1 MRPDMD
7 GMDSNR
13 PMRARRR
20 FMSAGLPAALA
31 LLAGLVG
38 AGPAAFARSSEPMAA
53 FAMPADFGQWRP
65 DAFVHNA
72 YRFRQ
77 ADGNCVVTFI
87 QNRGADAARAAGREP
102 RHSLDAYVEGVK
114 ARMERVER
122 AEVDAF
128 ELSSGADEGKVRFIA
143 DEIAYVGK
151 DHIEYHNR
159 ISAAWVDDVELVI
172 VAACPAAEWLAG
184 RQSIDA
190 LVNKVTITRF
200 GHP

>member
-1 MRPDMD
+1 MRPDME
-7 GMDSNR
+7 GMDVNR
-13 PMRARRR
+13 VRRAR
-20 FMSAGLPAALA
+20 MTAGLPMALA
-31 LLAGLVG
+31 FLAGLVG
-38 AGPAAFARSSEPMAA
+38 TGPAALAREPTAA
-53 FAMPADFGQWRP
+53 FAMPADFGRWRP
-65 DAFVHNA
+65 DTFVHNA

-128 ELSSGADEGKVRFIA
+128 ELSAGTNGKVRFVA
-143 DEIAYVGK
+143 DEIAYVGQ

-159 ISAAWVDDVELVI
+159 ISAAWVGDVELVI
-172 VAACPAAEWLAG
+172 VAACPASEWLAG

-190 LVNKVTITRF
+190 LVNKVTITRL
-200 GHP
+200 GNP